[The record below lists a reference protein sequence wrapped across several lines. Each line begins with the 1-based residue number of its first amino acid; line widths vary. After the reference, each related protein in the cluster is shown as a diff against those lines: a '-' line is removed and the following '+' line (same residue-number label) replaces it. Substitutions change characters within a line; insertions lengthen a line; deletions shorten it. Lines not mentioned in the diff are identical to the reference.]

1 MRNTPTMIKISV
13 ELFGIPRIRA
23 GLREIELELPAGARL
38 HQLVQAIAGACP
50 VLVGD
55 VLRDD
60 LTDLQEG
67 YVFNHN
73 GVSFLSS
80 DSLRLRS
87 GDFLLL
93 LSNQAGG

>member
-1 MRNTPTMIKISV
+1 MRDTPTMIKINV

-23 GLREIELELPAGARL
+23 GRREIELELPAGASRRRL
-38 HQLVQAIAGACP
+38 IQAIARACP
-50 VLVGD
+50 VLVGP
-55 VLRDD
+55 VLRED

-67 YVFNHN
+67 YLFNHN
-73 GVSFLSS
+73 GISFLSS
-80 DSLRLRS
+80 DTLCLQS